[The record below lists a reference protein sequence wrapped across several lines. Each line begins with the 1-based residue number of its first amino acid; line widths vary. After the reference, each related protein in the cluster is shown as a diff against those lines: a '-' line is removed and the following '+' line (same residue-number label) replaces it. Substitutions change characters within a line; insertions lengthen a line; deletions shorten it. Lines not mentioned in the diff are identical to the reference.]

1 MLCSVGCFTKMEKG
15 EQADAGIYV
24 GFANLPNQVH
34 RKSVKRGFEFTL
46 MVIGESGLGK
56 STLVD
61 SLFLTT
67 LYSERQ
73 VPNAIERIKR
83 TVSLTTSTVE
93 IEEKGVKL
101 KLTVVDTPGIGD
113 AVDTTK
119 SWMPIV
125 NYINNQ
131 YEAYLK
137 DESGLNRR
145 NISDNRVHCCLYF
158 VNAAGHG
165 LKPLDIAIMKDL
177 HDKVNIVPVIAKA
190 DTLTKKEVKQLKE
203 RILREIQSN
212 EIQIYQ
218 FPEADDEE
226 DDEEFI
232 RVNKELKA
240 SVPFAVVGSNTVY
253 DIQGKKVRGRIY
265 PWGVVDIEN
274 PSHCDFTMLRNMLI
288 RTHMQDLKDVT
299 QDIHYENFRA
309 KKLQSGNSEPAHKE
323 DRRSA
328 EQQVDSRD
336 TLLKEKEAELKRMQE
351 MIEKMQAS
359 MLQQQTQQ
367 QLLKQQQ
374 QEQQQQTITTP
385 TPNGTLNHPHA
396 QAAT

>member
-1 MLCSVGCFTKMEKG
+1 MERSRY
-15 EQADAGIYV
+15 DAGIYV

-61 SLFLTT
+61 SLFLTS
-67 LYSERQ
+67 LYSDRQ
-73 VPNAIERIKR
+73 VPNATDRIKR

-113 AVDTTK
+113 AVDTSR
-119 SWMPIV
+119 SWDPIV
-125 NYINNQ
+125 NYINEQ

-145 NISDNRVHCCLYF
+145 NICDNRVHCCLYF

-190 DTLTKKEVKQLKE
+190 DTLTKKEVKELKE

-218 FPEADDEE
+218 FPEADEEE

-253 DIQGKKVRGRIY
+253 DISGKKVRGRIY

-274 PSHCDFTMLRNMLI
+274 PVHCDFTMLRNMLI

-309 KKLQSGNSEPAHKE
+309 KKLQSGGIPEPTQVIREEERSRHE
-323 DRRSA
+323 DI
-328 EQQVDSRD
+328 DGRD
-336 TLLKEKEAELKRMQE
+336 ALLKEKEAELKRMQE

-367 QLLKQQQ
+367 QQQLEQHAQLLQKQQQ
-374 QEQQQQTITTP
+374 APTP
-385 TPNGTLNHPHA
+385 TPNGTATPA
-396 QAAT
+396 PPAPQAAAT